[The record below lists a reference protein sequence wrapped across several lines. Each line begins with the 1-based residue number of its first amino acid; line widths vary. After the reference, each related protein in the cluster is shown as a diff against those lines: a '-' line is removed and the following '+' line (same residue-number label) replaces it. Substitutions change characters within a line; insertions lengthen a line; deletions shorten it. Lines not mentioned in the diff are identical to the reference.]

1 MVTLPQKHYLA
12 GLIWCA
18 LLGVA
23 YLVMDSQIKPK
34 VTKVSGT
41 ANEVVVPRSRDGHFY
56 VAGKISGQPVTFMV
70 DTGASS
76 VSVGRTVAA
85 RIGLPSGRTVMVGTA
100 NGSTT
105 AKEVTG
111 QTVSL
116 GGIVIQNVRVVILP
130 NMDGEALL
138 GQNVLRH
145 MEVRQTQEQMVLS
158 LRAGA

>member
-12 GLIWCA
+12 GLVWCA

-76 VSVGRTVAA
+76 VSVGKTVAA
-85 RIGLPSGRTVMVGTA
+85 RVGLPSGRTVMVGTA

-105 AKEVTG
+105 AEEVTG